1 MSLKREREEWQGE
14 DENGGNLMYVA
25 GLRNDC
31 GLRGEDILLS
41 LCVRANTID
50 LVELMVLAC

>member
-31 GLRGEDILLS
+31 GLRGYIIVTVCQDQYHRS
-41 LCVRANTID
+41 G
-50 LVELMVLAC
+50 

>member
-25 GLRNDC
+25 GLRNDYD
-31 GLRGEDILLS
+31 LRGCIIVS
-41 LCVRANTID
+41 VRQD
-50 LVELMVLAC
+50 QYHRSD